1 MSENGLTRERYSA
14 LALTRPIGQRIAIGL
29 FGALLFGLAG
39 VSPLRA
45 AERLEVQLEGMVI
58 PVWIR
63 ALVDLGRPG
72 GSSSSELI
80 TWLNLLDADSRFDL
94 F

>member
-1 MSENGLTRERYSA
+1 M
-14 LALTRPIGQRIAIGL
+14 IGL
-29 FGALLFGLAG
+29 FGAWLFGLAG

-63 ALVDLGRPG
+63 ELVDLGRPG

-80 TWLNLLDADSRFDL
+80 PWLNLLDADSRFDL
-94 F
+94 FELLQASLLTDQT